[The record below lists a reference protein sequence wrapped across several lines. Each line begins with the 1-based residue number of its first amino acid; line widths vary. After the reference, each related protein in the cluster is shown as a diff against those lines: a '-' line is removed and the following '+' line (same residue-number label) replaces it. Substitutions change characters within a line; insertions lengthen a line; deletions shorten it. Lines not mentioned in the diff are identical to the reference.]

1 MAAHAHLPRRTLLK
15 STVIMGGALLV
26 PAAWPPGPAAAQ
38 AAPLVHPRAEWLARP
53 PRVEATVLNRAPDH
67 IVVHHTASE
76 NATDL
81 SLEHALAL
89 SRAIQDFHMDTNGWD
104 DVGQQLTI
112 SRGGHLMEGRNR
124 ALEAIGTGTHVV
136 GAHTLGQNDHT
147 VGIENEGT
155 YMTEEPTGALWEKL
169 VATCAWLCDVYGLEP
184 HAAIVGHRDY
194 NATACPGDALYALL
208 PRLRN
213 QVAESLGERRPA
225 EAPAARSGG
234 LPGPRFTFDH
244 GPAVGPGDP
253 TR

>member
-15 STVIMGGALLV
+15 STMIMGGALLV
-26 PAAWPPGPAAAQ
+26 PAARPPGPASAQ
-38 AAPLVHPRAEWLARP
+38 ATPLVHPRAEWLARP

-104 DVGQQLTI
+104 D
-112 SRGGHLMEGRNR
+112 RNR
-124 ALEAIGTGTHVV
+124 
-136 GAHTLGQNDHT
+136 
-147 VGIENEGT
+147 
-155 YMTEEPTGALWEKL
+155 
-169 VATCAWLCDVYGLEP
+169 
-184 HAAIVGHRDY
+184 
-194 NATACPGDALYALL
+194 
-208 PRLRN
+208 
-213 QVAESLGERRPA
+213 VAESLGERRPA

>member
-1 MAAHAHLPRRTLLK
+1 MAAHAHLPPPPRR
-15 STVIMGGALLV
+15 VA
-26 PAAWPPGPAAAQ
+26 GPAPQSGGDRAEQ
-38 AAPLVHPRAEWLARP
+38 GSRPHRGAPHSVGERHGPLPGARPRALP
-53 PRVEATVLNRAPDH
+53 GDPGLPH
-67 IVVHHTASE
+67 
-76 NATDL
+76 
-81 SLEHALAL
+81 
-89 SRAIQDFHMDTNGWD
+89 
-104 DVGQQLTI
+104 
-112 SRGGHLMEGRNR
+112 GHQRLGRHR
-124 ALEAIGTGTHVV
+124 
-136 GAHTLGQNDHT
+136 
-147 VGIENEGT
+147 
-155 YMTEEPTGALWEKL
+155 PTGALWEKL

>member
-1 MAAHAHLPRRTLLK
+1 MSPFKLINIWRERSWPRTHI
-15 STVIMGGALLV
+15 S
-26 PAAWPPGPAAAQ
+26 P
-38 AAPLVHPRAEWLARP
+38 HPRAEWLARP

-104 DVGQQLTI
+104 DIGPPARCGRSS
-112 SRGGHLMEGRNR
+112 SRPVRG
-124 ALEAIGTGTHVV
+124 
-136 GAHTLGQNDHT
+136 
-147 VGIENEGT
+147 
-155 YMTEEPTGALWEKL
+155 
-169 VATCAWLCDVYGLEP
+169 VYGLEP

>member
-1 MAAHAHLPRRTLLK
+1 M
-15 STVIMGGALLV
+15 
-26 PAAWPPGPAAAQ
+26 
-38 AAPLVHPRAEWLARP
+38 
-53 PRVEATVLNRAPDH
+53 LNRAPDH

-89 SRAIQDFHMDTNGWD
+89 SPGDPELPH
-104 DVGQQLTI
+104 
-112 SRGGHLMEGRNR
+112 GHQRLGRHR
-124 ALEAIGTGTHVV
+124 
-136 GAHTLGQNDHT
+136 
-147 VGIENEGT
+147 
-155 YMTEEPTGALWEKL
+155 PTGALWEKL